1 MEKLTSTFFYQLEKT
16 IKAYRQFAQHHLREN
31 GHAITIDQWLILSV
45 LRDHP
50 EASQNELADMV
61 FKDKASITRILDLLA
76 NQKYLVRAVDQDN
89 RRKSKLTLT
98 ARGHKVV
105 EEIQPVVKAYRK
117 AALAGVSKDKIKQAE
132 SVLQLILG
140 NCEK

>member
-1 MEKLTSTFFYQLEKT
+1 MEKLTATFFYQLEKT
-16 IKAYRQFAQHHLREN
+16 IKTYRQFAQTQLRDN

-61 FKDKASITRILDLLA
+61 FKDKASITRILDLLSG
-76 NQKYLVRAVDQDN
+76 QRYLVRSVDKEN

-98 ARGHKVV
+98 ARGQKVV
-105 EEIQPVVKAYRK
+105 EDIEPVVKSYRK
-117 AALAGVSKDKIKQAE
+117 TALAGIAKEHLKTAE
-132 SVLQLILG
+132 AVLQSLMG

>member
-1 MEKLTSTFFYQLEKT
+1 MEKLTRTFFYQLEKA
-16 IKAYRQFAQHHLREN
+16 IKSYRQFAQNRLREN

-50 EASQNELADMV
+50 EASQNELAELV
-61 FKDKASITRILDLLA
+61 FKDKASITRIIDLLSA
-76 NQKYLVRAVDQDN
+76 QRYVVRSVDTDN

-98 ARGHKVV
+98 ARGKKAVD
-105 EEIQPVVKAYRK
+105 EILPVVRDYRK
-117 AALAGVSKDKIKQAE
+117 AALQGIPKEHLKKTEA
-132 SVLQLILG
+132 VLQAIMG